1 VSARALE
8 LRDAT
13 YAYAD
18 ARHPAVAEA
27 SFAIEPG
34 SLVGIAGPNGSGK
47 STLLKMIA
55 RVIEP
60 QSGSIAFRGLDARRW
75 KRKEYAQRVGYLPQE
90 SDPIFPMRALDVV
103 LAGRAPFLGRF
114 DWESS
119 EDVEHARRAMA
130 ECDAAGFEE
139 RFLDE
144 MSGGERK
151 RVELARVLAGEPEL
165 ILLDEP
171 LAALD
176 LSHAQQLAR
185 LLRTIARA
193 SGRTVLFVSHELNWS
208 AALAERTIVM
218 REGRIVADG
227 RPAEV
232 LNEPLLREHFGLDAR
247 VVEVDGRRWVVPR

>member
-1 VSARALE
+1 MSVLE
-8 LRDAT
+8 LRNAT

-18 ARHPAVAEA
+18 GRRPAVADA
-27 SFAIEPG
+27 SLAIEPG

-60 QSGSIAFRGLDARRW
+60 RSGSILLRGVDARRW

-90 SDPIFPMRALDVV
+90 SDPVFPMRALDVV
-103 LAGRAPFLGRF
+103 LSGRAPFLGRF
-114 DWESS
+114 DWESPR
-119 EDVEHARRAMA
+119 DVEHARRALA

-185 LLRTIARA
+185 LLRTIARR
-193 SGRTVLFVSHELNWS
+193 GDRTVVFVSHELNWS

-218 REGRIVADG
+218 REGHIVADG
-227 RPAEV
+227 PPVEV
-232 LNEPLLREHFGLDAR
+232 FNELLLREQFGLDAR
-247 VVEVDGRRWVVPR
+247 VIEVEGRHWVVPRH

>member
-1 VSARALE
+1 MSVVE
-8 LRDAT
+8 LRNAT
-13 YAYAD
+13 YAYGD
-18 ARHPAVAEA
+18 ARRPAVAGA
-27 SFAIEPG
+27 TLAVAAG

-47 STLLKMIA
+47 STLLKMMA

-60 QSGSIAFRGLDARRW
+60 QSGEIVFQGVDARRW

-90 SDPIFPMRALDVV
+90 SDPVFPMRALDVV
-103 LAGRAPFLGRF
+103 LSGRAPFLGRF
-114 DWESS
+114 DWESDADL
-119 EDVEHARRAMA
+119 ERARRALA

-176 LSHAQQLAR
+176 LSHAQQLAG
-185 LLRTIARA
+185 LLRAVARG

-208 AALAERTIVM
+208 AALAERTLVM
-218 REGRIVADG
+218 HDGRIVADG
-227 RPAEV
+227 PPAEV
-232 LNEPLLREHFGLDAR
+232 FTEPLLREHFGLDAR
-247 VVEVDGRRWVVPR
+247 VVEVEGRRWVVPR